1 MFCENCGTKIV
12 PGSRFCENC
21 GAPISDTEAV
31 SEVQETF
38 EEVEET
44 PVREQRTWQEKPA
57 PQRVVSAPRK
67 ESAPAR
73 KSSGKIVGIIA
84 AVAAVI
90 MISVIYSNYREE
102 KRYEEYRK
110 EQRAQWE
117 KLQAEKAAAESAG
130 SPAAEETGDGKSQIN
145 AEEDGKEYEAIISEE
160 TYEENQETEDFPSPE
175 TVSENEV
182 ATDEHG
188 YYLPSEIASFCSVE
202 EPSEMEDFAWF
213 LDDVLLNGVPESAEP
228 IREAAD
234 IIGAWKCLVID
245 DPQNKEGKL
254 AYHLGTMDVTC
265 RLNEGRDFV
274 GQSIYWD
281 KLIDE
286 NGTKTDESGNNPF
299 LSVGYWSD
307 DGWYGKGG
315 EGNMSLK
322 FWTISGVQYAWG
334 SANFQNVEDNIIV
347 LVRP

>member
-117 KLQAEKAAAESAG
+117 KLQAEKAAAEV
-130 SPAAEETGDGKSQIN
+130 
-145 AEEDGKEYEAIISEE
+145 
-160 TYEENQETEDFPSPE
+160 FPSPE

-182 ATDEHG
+182 AMDEHG

-213 LDDVLLNGVPESAEP
+213 LDDVLMNGVPESAEP
-228 IREAAD
+228 IREAVD